1 MRSKMSKPTLHDI
14 KEVVNNK
21 WREELLEGLDEVKE
35 AIKEADI
42 AESMLVMVKLNGN
55 YVRFSSQIT
64 DTMPL
69 IAQLELL
76 KYDIMKRMKKED

>member
-1 MRSKMSKPTLHDI
+1 MSKPTIHDI

-35 AIKEADI
+35 AINDAET

-55 YVRFSSQIT
+55 YVRFSSHIS

>member
-1 MRSKMSKPTLHDI
+1 MTTLTEI

-21 WREELLEGLDEVKE
+21 WREELLEGLEEVKE
-35 AIKEADI
+35 AIKEADT

-55 YVRFSSQIT
+55 YVRFSSQIS

>member
-1 MRSKMSKPTLHDI
+1 VTTLTEI

-21 WREELLEGLDEVKE
+21 WREELLEGLEEVKE
-35 AIKEADI
+35 AIKEADT

-55 YVRFSSQIT
+55 YVRFSSQIN

>member
-1 MRSKMSKPTLHDI
+1 MTTLTEI
-14 KEVVNNK
+14 KEVVNKK
-21 WREELLEGLDEVKE
+21 WREELLEGLEEVKE
-35 AIKEADI
+35 AINEADT

-55 YVRFSSQIT
+55 YVRFSSQIS